1 MLARAALSG
10 LISIVALSVAP
21 AQSQPSAGGSA
32 GLFSPV
38 PMTGSSPEH
47 RYSDRSVAA
56 PSSTPTSPQE
66 AEQDA
71 APLSQKE
78 TAAPSASTPTPGPS
92 VDQTGNRARR
102 DTNHP
107 QAAAPPSP
115 HSLRASS
122 PAGGRE
128 GSLHS
133 ETTRY
138 AALASTS
145 EGPPGSK
152 EPRPGEYVGS
162 KKGGP
167 HAKHAWPHQRGSSL
181 RRVESLNCPLA

>member
-1 MLARAALSG
+1 MGALRGAGRLYRICADFHRHSG
-10 LISIVALSVAP
+10 PVSAERGWFRGFIFACP
-21 AQSQPSAGGSA
+21 DDGQPGTSFRPRGGSLLNSHFTSRGRA
-32 GLFSPV
+32 GC
-38 PMTGSSPEH
+38 GSAIPEGDSCALCEH
-47 RYSDRSVAA
+47 SNPRA
-56 PSSTPTSPQE
+56 
-66 AEQDA
+66 
-71 APLSQKE
+71 L
-78 TAAPSASTPTPGPS
+78 

-102 DTNHP
+102 DTTHP

-133 ETTRY
+133 ETTSY

-162 KKGGP
+162 KAGHTRSTRGRTSEDR
-167 HAKHAWPHQRGSSL
+167 ACAAWRASTAPW
-181 RRVESLNCPLA
+181 PDA